1 MPFTTKYTLEQ
12 IQGIRDALKRRLEAE
27 VRARGIAEVVV
38 RDILPTDDLGV
49 GSNNAWVISIPAGAN
64 SVTISKDL
72 PDDMAFGF
80 YGVKFLDPAAD
91 VTYIRF
97 RLGQA
102 KIKAVFQVQSALTE
116 QDRAGYFEE
125 VILYRPKDSMV
136 IDVYAGSS
144 GAKKGELLGF
154 IAERKGRTI
163 VGPVEW

>member
-1 MPFTTKYTLEQ
+1 MPFTTKYTVEQ
-12 IQGIRDALKRRLEAE
+12 VQAVRDALKKRLEAE
-27 VRARGIAEVVV
+27 VKARGIPEVVV

-49 GSNNAWVISIPAGAN
+49 GANNAWVITIPTGAT

-80 YGVKFLDPAAD
+80 YGVRFLDPAAD
-91 VTYIRF
+91 VTTVKF

-102 KIKAVFQVQSALTE
+102 KIKAIFQVQSAVTE
-116 QDRAGYFEE
+116 EDKTGYFEE

-136 IDVYAGSS
+136 IDVTAGSS
-144 GAKKGELLGF
+144 GDKKVQLLGF
-154 IAERKGRTI
+154 VAERKGRTV